1 MHSNNT
7 FAQPSLAYD
16 DVGGNGH
23 PILLLPGAGD
33 LRSEYRFVV
42 ESLRAAGHR
51 IVVADLPGHGE
62 SPFAPE
68 YTVESTAQAIVD
80 LLEHLDAGPATLV
93 GCSFAPAAAV
103 WAATERPDL
112 VAGIVA
118 ISPHFTADKSM
129 KGRMLSLAV
138 NAIVRGPWAGAL
150 WAKLYAGWYKT
161 NPPQDLGSEIGRM
174 RVLLSDPQRRRAV
187 RETLTAEREGVG
199 ERMAGL
205 GVPTLT
211 IFGSLDDHFADPS
224 DEARSV
230 AAALGGLEVVIDGA
244 GHYPH
249 VEDPDGVTAALLPF
263 LAGLV

>member
-16 DVGGNGH
+16 DLGGSGH
-23 PILLLPGAGD
+23 PLLLLPGAGD

-51 IVVADLPGHGE
+51 VVVVDLPGHGE
-62 SPFAPE
+62 SPSATE
-68 YTVESTAQAIVD
+68 YTVESTSRAIID
-80 LLEHLDAGPATLV
+80 LVEHLDSGPAALV

-112 VAGIVA
+112 VTGIVA
-118 ISPHFTADKSM
+118 ISPHFTADESM

-138 NAIVRGPWAGAL
+138 NAMVRGPWAGAL

-161 NPPQDLGSEIGRM
+161 NPPQDLESEIGRM
-174 RVLLSDPQRRRAV
+174 RALLSDPQRRRAV
-187 RETLTAEREGVG
+187 RETLTAKRNGVG
-199 ERMAGL
+199 DRMAAL
-205 GVPTLT
+205 TVPTLT
-211 IFGSLDDHFADPS
+211 IFGSLDDHFADPPE
-224 DEARSV
+224 EARSV
-230 AAALGGLEVVIDGA
+230 ATALGGQGVVIDRA

-249 VEDPDGVTAALLPF
+249 VEDPDGVVAAMLPF